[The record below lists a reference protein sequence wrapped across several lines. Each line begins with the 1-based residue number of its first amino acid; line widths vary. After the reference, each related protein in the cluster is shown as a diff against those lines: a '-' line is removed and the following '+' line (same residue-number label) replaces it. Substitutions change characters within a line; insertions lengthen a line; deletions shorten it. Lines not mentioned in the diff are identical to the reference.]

1 MGKTK
6 AIVVVMAIVLVIVIY
21 LFLDK
26 VTEIL
31 TSFGVV

>member
-6 AIVVVMAIVLVIVIY
+6 AIIVVMAIVLVIVIY

-26 VTEIL
+26 IEEIL